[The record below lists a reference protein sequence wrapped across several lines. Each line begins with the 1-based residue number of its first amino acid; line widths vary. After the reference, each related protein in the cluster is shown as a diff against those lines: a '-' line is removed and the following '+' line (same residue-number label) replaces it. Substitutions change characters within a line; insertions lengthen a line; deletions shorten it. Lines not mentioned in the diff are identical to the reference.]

1 MDAIKISQESL
12 DAFKKEKE
20 LIPAPFDEK
29 NVSTD
34 WIQDVFDNQ
43 SCVWNKQT
51 AIGFINNNPVLVTW
65 DDNILLW
72 KFPLVTDIKEFGNL
86 AVLRDR
92 LKIYED
98 DPNNNFVT
106 KDSLVGNLLM
116 QKYYWKS
123 EY

>member
-20 LIPAPFDEK
+20 LIPAPIDGK

-43 SCVWNKQT
+43 SCVWNGQK
-51 AIGFINNNPVLVTW
+51 AIGFINNHPVLVAW
-65 DDNILLW
+65 SDNILLW
-72 KFPLVTDIKEFGNL
+72 QFPLVTDIEEFGDL

-98 DPNNNFVT
+98 DPDNNFVT
-106 KDSLVGNLLM
+106 KDSIVGNLLM
-116 QKYYWKS
+116 QKYYWKN
-123 EY
+123 EV

>member
-29 NVSTD
+29 NASTD
-34 WIQDVFDNQ
+34 WIQNVFDNQ
-43 SCVWNKQT
+43 SCVWNKQM

-72 KFPLVTDIKEFGNL
+72 KFPLVTDIEEFGDL

-98 DPNNNFVT
+98 DPDNNFVT
-106 KDSLVGNLLM
+106 KDSIVCNLLM

-123 EY
+123 ED

>member
-1 MDAIKISQESL
+1 MEAIKISQESL

-43 SCVWNKQT
+43 SCVWNGQK
-51 AIGFINNNPVLVTW
+51 AIGFINNHPVLVAW
-65 DDNILLW
+65 SDNILLW
-72 KFPLVTDIKEFGNL
+72 QFPLVTDIEEFGDL

-98 DPNNNFVT
+98 DPDNNFVT
-106 KDSLVGNLLM
+106 KDSIVGNLLM
-116 QKYYWKS
+116 QKYYWKN
-123 EY
+123 ED

>member
-34 WIQDVFDNQ
+34 WIRDVFDNQ

-51 AIGFINNNPVLVTW
+51 AIGFINDHPVLVTW

-72 KFPLVTDIKEFGNL
+72 KFPLVTDIREFGNL

-98 DPNNNFVT
+98 DPDNNFVT

-123 EY
+123 KD